1 MTPEQLLREGL
12 AVYGLPADAAAIEGL
27 EEFSRRLL
35 ERNQVMNL
43 TAITGEEESAR
54 LHFLDCAAL
63 LTAEDLSGKTV
74 IDVGTGAGFPGIPLK
89 IACPTLRLT
98 LLDSLAK
105 RVHFLEQVVDR
116 LGLTDTELVLSRA
129 EEAPGRLREQFDA
142 ATARAV
148 TRLDA
153 LAELCLPLVRQG
165 GVFLAMKGPDPQTEI
180 REAEKAIRVLG
191 GTVERV
197 VPYTIP
203 GTDVTHTVVVI
214 RKTGITPKQYPRR
227 WAKIQKE
234 PIR

>member
-1 MTPEQLLREGL
+1 MEEILTAGFPELGLTIPPEGL
-12 AVYGLPADAAAIEGL
+12 AQYRAYYTML
-27 EEFSRRLL
+27 EETNR
-35 ERNQVMNL
+35 VMNL

-63 LTAEDLSGKTV
+63 LTAEDLSGRTV

-197 VPYTIP
+197 VPYTSP